1 MLLTTLFYCFV
12 TRRWSSKSVSS
23 TLGQSRPAKVC
34 MCKYIKEI
42 MANDSANAHDAAQSI
57 CSSFSTPSRFPNTK
71 RPSLH
76 GTAPRPLEIF
86 IHEHF
91 NFKLIRSSLVVY
103 LRDSTLLGRFT
114 AIIMASTRTIRWNS
128 LTWNVYIAWGKFEQL
143 LKHIQRTRFW
153 KMMSWNCG
161 VGLWQTNPSHSST

>member
-114 AIIMASTRTIRWNS
+114 AIIMASTRTIRW
-128 LTWNVYIAWGKFEQL
+128 KFTY
-143 LKHIQRTRFW
+143 LKCLDRLRQIRITPETHPENTFLKNDELKLW
-153 KMMSWNCG
+153 CG
-161 VGLWQTNPSHSST
+161 LMAD